1 MNASFTTTCA
11 MPLPAS
17 IGSAAA
23 VSSGSRSTGGV
34 PAQPASIISTDNSNE
49 REASGRETV
58 MEDSKMTER
67 RRLYH
72 HMVSPTLHVPA
83 STHATRLSCVR
94 HVTPLNL
101 CDSLAWITQH
111 MKMHPLTLGLL
122 HAMAATA
129 LLTATATARAQE
141 AAPTVAAASAVE
153 LDKVVVTGE
162 IVYRDRSDATA
173 PVLSYGLDYFQ

>member
-1 MNASFTTTCA
+1 MLPSPRHAQCRYRQASDRPRRLSRARDRPAARRRNRRAPSARATTT
-11 MPLPAS
+11 S
-17 IGSAAA
+17 GKRA
-23 VSSGSRSTGGV
+23 VAKRSWKT
-34 PAQPASIISTDNSNE
+34 
-49 REASGRETV
+49 R
-58 MEDSKMTER
+58 MTER

-72 HMVSPTLHVPA
+72 HIVSSMLHVPA
-83 STHATRLSCVR
+83 WMHATRLSCVR

-101 CDSLAWITQH
+101 CDSFAWITQH